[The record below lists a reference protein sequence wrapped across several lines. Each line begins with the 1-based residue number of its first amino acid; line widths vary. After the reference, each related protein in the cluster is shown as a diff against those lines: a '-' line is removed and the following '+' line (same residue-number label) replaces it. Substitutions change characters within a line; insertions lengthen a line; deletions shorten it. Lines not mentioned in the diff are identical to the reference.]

1 MSIKIQNGLPLSH
14 KWKTISIGGQLLK
27 GILWDQNDVNEDDQ
41 IILYK
46 KWASVHFDSDWYEIA
61 VGSVSNS
68 KETARDI
75 TILKSFFGK
84 KLNSETK
91 LIDVNCGI
99 SRHLIKLAKDKI
111 FGVGME
117 GAELLRNIGKEMAKK
132 EKISIDIVS
141 TSRYFQNKYCSSADI
156 VTSLFNSMG
165 YTFNMNDD
173 IHRLQWM
180 INLLKSR
187 GYFLLDI
194 RAEEYQKIHYSSPQ
208 ITLEKIYLPTDSI
221 KTPITIRTQKYWKDG
236 ILAAEE
242 RITVETKIKTIVQ
255 NTSYGWRTYSLAELE
270 FILKKVGMRLLETKL
285 DYYTSPKNVGER
297 IFLLS
302 QKID

>member
-1 MSIKIQNGLPLSH
+1 MNYKILNNLPPSH
-14 KWKTISIGGQLLK
+14 KWKTISLGGQLLK
-27 GILWDQNDVNEDDQ
+27 GIVWDQNDINQDDQ
-41 IILYK
+41 TILYK

-61 VGSVSNS
+61 AGPVSNS
-68 KETARDI
+68 EETARDI
-75 TILKSFFGK
+75 AILKSFFGK
-84 KLNSETK
+84 KLNTK
-91 LIDVNCGI
+91 TNLIDVNCGI
-99 SRHLIKLAKDKI
+99 SRHLIKLAEEKI

-117 GAELLRNIGKEMAKK
+117 GAALLRKMGQEKAKK
-132 EKISIDIVS
+132 EKLPIEIVS
-141 TSRYFQNKYCSSADI
+141 TSRYFQNKYRRSADI

-180 INLLKSR
+180 INLLKPR

-194 RAEEYQKIHYSSPQ
+194 RAEEYQKIHFSTPQ
-208 ITLEKIYLPTDSI
+208 ITLEEIYLPTDSK
-221 KTPITIRTQKYWKDG
+221 KTPITIRTQKYWEDG

-242 RITVETKIKTIVQ
+242 RVTVETKSKTIVQ
-255 NTSYGWRTYSLAELE
+255 NTTYGWRTYSLTELE
-270 FILKKVGMRLLETKL
+270 FILKKVGMQLLENKL
-285 DYYTSPKNVGER
+285 DYYSSPKNVGER